1 MAKKQALGRGLGAL
15 LPGATAP
22 SKRLDADTPPVIGN
36 MAGSICLLT
45 ISQID
50 NNPDQPR
57 REFPQAA
64 LEELAQSI
72 RELGIIQ
79 PITVHKIRAD
89 KYQIIS
95 GERRFRASQI
105 AGLDEI
111 PAYIREVNDQT
122 LLEMALVE
130 NIQREDLHAIE
141 VAISFQRLIEE
152 CNLTHEDL
160 GMRLGKNRSTITNYV
175 RLLQLPAD
183 MQLAVRHKEIT
194 MGHARALIG
203 INDPQWQKTVF
214 DRIQRDDLSV
224 RAVED
229 LVRSF
234 KQNGTEKN
242 STKSRKSRPVL
253 TFDEQQVQA
262 DLKLKFGHQ
271 TVLKRNVQGGGKI
284 ELNYSDAVDL
294 DRILTQLGL

>member
-1 MAKKQALGRGLGAL
+1 MSKKQALGRGLGAL
-15 LPGATAP
+15 LPGTPIQPTKAKT
-22 SKRLDADTPPVIGN
+22 DTPPVIGS
-36 MAGSICLLT
+36 MAGNICSLT

-50 NNPDQPR
+50 NNPEQPR
-57 REFPQAA
+57 REFDETA
-64 LEELAQSI
+64 LQELAQSI

-79 PITVHKIRAD
+79 PITVHRVRAD

-95 GERRFRASQI
+95 GERRFRAAQL
-105 AGLDEI
+105 AGLESV

-160 GMRLGKNRSTITNYV
+160 GQRLGKNRSTITNYV

-183 MQLAVRHKEIT
+183 MQLAVRHKTIS
-194 MGHARALIG
+194 MGHARALIA
-203 INDPQWQKTVF
+203 IDDAKWQQRVF
-214 DRIQRDDLSV
+214 ERIQDEGLSV
-224 RAVED
+224 RAVEE
-229 LVRSF
+229 LARVKRQPQ
-234 KQNGTEKN
+234 KPAH
-242 STKSRKSRPVL
+242 STNKLLL

-262 DLKLKFGHQ
+262 DLKLKFGKSSK
-271 TVLKRNVQGGGKI
+271 LKRTPSGGGKI
-284 ELNYSDAVDL
+284 ELTYGDASEL
-294 DRILTQLGL
+294 EELLKKLGL

>member
-1 MAKKQALGRGLGAL
+1 MSKKQALGRGLGAL
-15 LPGATAP
+15 LPGTPIQPTKAKT
-22 SKRLDADTPPVIGN
+22 DTPPVIGS
-36 MAGSICLLT
+36 MAGNICSLT

-50 NNPDQPR
+50 NNPEQPR
-57 REFPQAA
+57 HEFDETA
-64 LEELAQSI
+64 LQELAQSI

-79 PITVHKIRAD
+79 PITVHRVRAD

-95 GERRFRASQI
+95 GERRFRAAQL
-105 AGLDEI
+105 AGLESV

-160 GMRLGKNRSTITNYV
+160 GQRLGKNRSTITNYV

-183 MQLAVRHKEIT
+183 MQLAVRHKTIS
-194 MGHARALIG
+194 MGHARALIA
-203 INDPQWQKTVF
+203 IDDPKWQQRVF
-214 DRIQRDDLSV
+214 ERIQDEGLSV
-224 RAVED
+224 RAVEE
-229 LVRSF
+229 LARVKRQPQ
-234 KQNGTEKN
+234 KLAH
-242 STKSRKSRPVL
+242 STNKLLL

-262 DLKLKFGHQ
+262 DLKLKFGKSSK
-271 TVLKRNVQGGGKI
+271 LKRTPSGGGKI
-284 ELNYSDAVDL
+284 ELTYGDASEL
-294 DRILTQLGL
+294 EELLKKLGI

>member
-15 LPGATAP
+15 LPGAPSPSTHSTADEP
-22 SKRLDADTPPVIGN
+22 QVIGN
-36 MAGSICLLT
+36 MAGRICLLT
-45 ISQID
+45 VSQID

-57 REFPQAA
+57 REFPKEA

-79 PITVHKIRAD
+79 PITVHKVRAD

-152 CNLTHEDL
+152 CKLTHEEL
-160 GMRLGKNRSTITNYV
+160 GLRLGKNRSTITNYV

-183 MQLAVRHKEIT
+183 MQLAVRHKEIS

-203 INDPQWQKTVF
+203 IDDPAWQQTVF
-214 DRIQRDDLSV
+214 DRIQSENLSV
-224 RAVED
+224 RAVEE
-229 LVRSF
+229 LARSV
-234 KQNGTEKN
+234 KRN
-242 STKSRKSRPVL
+242 SQEQKSSKTRNRPVL

-271 TVLKRNVQGGGKI
+271 TVLTRNGQGGGKVL
-284 ELNYSDAVDL
+284 LNFSDSDDL
-294 DRILTQLGL
+294 DRLLKQLGL

>member
-1 MAKKQALGRGLGAL
+1 MSKKQALGRGLGAL
-15 LPGATAP
+15 LPGSPIQPKKAK
-22 SKRLDADTPPVIGN
+22 SDTPPVIGT
-36 MAGSICLLT
+36 MAGNICSLT

-50 NNPDQPR
+50 NNPAQPR
-57 REFPQAA
+57 REFDETA

-79 PITVHKIRAD
+79 PITVHRVRAD

-95 GERRFRASQI
+95 GERRFRAAQM
-105 AGLDEI
+105 AGLESV
-111 PAYIREVNDQT
+111 PAYIREVNDKT

-160 GMRLGKNRSTITNYV
+160 GQRLGKNRSTITNYV

-183 MQLAVRHKEIT
+183 MQLAVRHKTIS
-194 MGHARALIG
+194 MGHARALIA
-203 INDPQWQKTVF
+203 IDDPKWQQRVF
-214 DRIQRDDLSV
+214 ERIQNEGLSV
-224 RAVED
+224 RAVEE
-229 LVRSF
+229 LARVKRHPKKLAKS
-234 KQNGTEKN
+234 KN
-242 STKSRKSRPVL
+242 KLLL

-262 DLKLKFGHQ
+262 DLKLKFGD
-271 TVLKRNVQGGGKI
+271 TSRLKRIPAGGGKI
-284 ELNYSDAVDL
+284 ELTYGDAAEL
-294 DRILTQLGL
+294 EELLKKLGI

>member
-1 MAKKQALGRGLGAL
+1 MSKKQALGRGLGAL
-15 LPGATAP
+15 LPGTPIQPTKAKT
-22 SKRLDADTPPVIGN
+22 DTPPVIGS
-36 MAGSICLLT
+36 MAGNICSLT

-50 NNPDQPR
+50 NNPEQPR
-57 REFPQAA
+57 REFDETA
-64 LEELAQSI
+64 LQELAQSI

-79 PITVHKIRAD
+79 PITVHRVRAD

-95 GERRFRASQI
+95 GERRFRAAQL
-105 AGLDEI
+105 AGLESV

-160 GMRLGKNRSTITNYV
+160 GQRLGKNRSTITNYV

-183 MQLAVRHKEIT
+183 MQLAVRHKTIS
-194 MGHARALIG
+194 MGHARALIA
-203 INDPQWQKTVF
+203 IDDPKWQQRVF
-214 DRIQRDDLSV
+214 ERIQDEGLSV
-224 RAVED
+224 RAVEE
-229 LVRSF
+229 LARVKRQPQ
-234 KQNGTEKN
+234 KPAH
-242 STKSRKSRPVL
+242 STNKLLL

-262 DLKLKFGHQ
+262 DLKLKFGKSSK
-271 TVLKRNVQGGGKI
+271 LKRTPSGGGKI
-284 ELNYSDAVDL
+284 ELTYGDASEL
-294 DRILTQLGL
+294 EELLKKLGL

>member
-203 INDPQWQKTVF
+203 INDPQWQKNRF
-214 DRIQRDDLSV
+214 
-224 RAVED
+224 
-229 LVRSF
+229 
-234 KQNGTEKN
+234 
-242 STKSRKSRPVL
+242 
-253 TFDEQQVQA
+253 
-262 DLKLKFGHQ
+262 
-271 TVLKRNVQGGGKI
+271 
-284 ELNYSDAVDL
+284 
-294 DRILTQLGL
+294 